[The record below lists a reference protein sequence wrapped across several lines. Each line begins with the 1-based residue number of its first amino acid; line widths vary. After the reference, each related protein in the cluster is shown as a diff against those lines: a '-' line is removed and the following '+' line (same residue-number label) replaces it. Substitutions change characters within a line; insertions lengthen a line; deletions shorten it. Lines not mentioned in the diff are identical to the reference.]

1 MVWLLFRLAAGF
13 DIFSALLPCCHD
25 VVLVGTIHGTDL
37 GVKSPKS
44 ETSEKVVL
52 FMIMTYV
59 CIDYLSLA

>member
-13 DIFSALLPCCHD
+13 DIFSALLPCCH
-25 VVLVGTIHGTDL
+25 VVLVGIIHGTDL

-52 FMIMTYV
+52 LMIMTYV